1 MTSRELD
8 AGEAMIPD
16 GAYLDPNRKSGWKV
30 VLDGEILSPLWN
42 SRGAALAGLD
52 VERKRRTSQEPR
64 P

>member
-1 MTSRELD
+1 MN
-8 AGEAMIPD
+8 MIPD
-16 GAYLDPNRKSGWKV
+16 GAYLDPNTKSGWKV